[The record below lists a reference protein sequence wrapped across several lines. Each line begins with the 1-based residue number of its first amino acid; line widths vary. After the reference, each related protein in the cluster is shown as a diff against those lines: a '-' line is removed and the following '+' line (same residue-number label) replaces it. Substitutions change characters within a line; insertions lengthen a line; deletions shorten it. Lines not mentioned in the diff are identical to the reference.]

1 MSTCQMCGSGE
12 RSVAHCGIRRIVDL
26 HDAARRQDAGAASA
40 LQATARDLG
49 SVLLVGV
56 VDEAIRFSH
65 GVPGAVHHVGD
76 ARGPFSLG
84 CRTLGVARVSEERH
98 LRPIRCP
105 HDKAGLS
112 IWLKLFTTSWNRCT
126 HEAEPTRCRSAAKKS
141 ARFGRDGSN
150 LPPTMERSIRTA
162 RETTQ
167 PDREALE
174 YWASGLSIT
183 YLKGAFA
190 RALDPSIEVPS
201 AVVATPHFD
210 GPAPAFVTPEPVV
223 ADRAVM
229 DPYSV
234 AEKGET
240 LLRQELGALH
250 AWRLRDIARAYD
262 LADPSL
268 DLDALTE
275 PELIDLIVA
284 KVVPA
289 VQLKVRLAE

>member
-1 MSTCQMCGSGE
+1 MAE
-12 RSVAHCGIRRIVDL
+12 
-26 HDAARRQDAGAASA
+26 
-40 LQATARDLG
+40 
-49 SVLLVGV
+49 V
-56 VDEAIRFSH
+56 VYDVFEPIH
-65 GVPGAVHHVGD
+65 
-76 ARGPFSLG
+76 ARGRAYTVQVCGRKVGQTWEGWIEF
-84 CRTLGVARVSEERH
+84 
-98 LRPIRCP
+98 
-105 HDKAGLS
+105 
-112 IWLKLFTTSWNRCT
+112 
-126 HEAEPTRCRSAAKKS
+126 AAN
-141 ARFGRDGSN
+141 DG
-150 LPPTMERSIRTA
+150 TVHRTA

-174 YWASGLSIT
+174 YWASGLSMT
-183 YLKGAFA
+183 YLEGAFA

-210 GPAPAFVTPEPVV
+210 GPAPAIVTPEPVV

-268 DLDALTE
+268 DLDALTQ

-289 VQLKVRLAE
+289 VN